1 MIKFFLG
8 AIIALA
14 LIGGAIK
21 FESLSFDEALS
32 RGLKIMDTTAFTLS
46 HENNLPIIVFD
57 MDTPGN
63 LEKVLSG
70 EPIGTVVHN

>member
-21 FESLSFDEALS
+21 FESDETSWKLVVIKQEALHS
-32 RGLKIMDTTAFTLS
+32 VQNGGLRIY
-46 HENNLPIIVFD
+46 NIVKKLISD
-57 MDTPGN
+57 SDI
-63 LEKVLSG
+63 SDSSS
-70 EPIGTVVHN
+70 IVVEDS

>member
-21 FESLSFDEALS
+21 FESDENSWKLVVIKQEALHS
-32 RGLKIMDTTAFTLS
+32 VQNGGLRIY
-46 HENNLPIIVFD
+46 NIVKKLISD
-57 MDTPGN
+57 SDI
-63 LEKVLSG
+63 SDSSS
-70 EPIGTVVHN
+70 IVVEDS

>member
-21 FESLSFDEALS
+21 FDSDENSWKLIVIKQEALHS
-32 RGLKIMDTTAFTLS
+32 VQNGGIRIYKMVKKLISGSDISDTS
-46 HENNLPIIVFD
+46 SIVIEE
-57 MDTPGN
+57 G
-63 LEKVLSG
+63 
-70 EPIGTVVHN
+70 

>member
-21 FESLSFDEALS
+21 FDSDENSWKLIVIKQEALHS
-32 RGLKIMDTTAFTLS
+32 VQNGGIRIYKIVKGLISGSDISDTSL
-46 HENNLPIIVFD
+46 IVIED
-57 MDTPGN
+57 G
-63 LEKVLSG
+63 
-70 EPIGTVVHN
+70 

>member
-21 FESLSFDEALS
+21 FDSDENSWKLIVIKQEALHS
-32 RGLKIMDTTAFTLS
+32 VTNGGIRIYKMGKKLISGSDISDTS
-46 HENNLPIIVFD
+46 SIVIEE
-57 MDTPGN
+57 G
-63 LEKVLSG
+63 
-70 EPIGTVVHN
+70 

>member
-21 FESLSFDEALS
+21 FDSDEHSWKLIVVKQEALHS
-32 RGLKIMDTTAFTLS
+32 FQNGGIRIYNIVKGVISDS
-46 HENNLPIIVFD
+46 DISDSSSIII
-57 MDTPGN
+57 
-63 LEKVLSG
+63 EES
-70 EPIGTVVHN
+70 

>member
-21 FESLSFDEALS
+21 FESDQTSWKLVIIKQEALHS
-32 RGLKIMDTTAFTLS
+32 VQNGGIRIYKIVKGLISDSDISDTST
-46 HENNLPIIVFD
+46 IVID
-57 MDTPGN
+57 EG
-63 LEKVLSG
+63 
-70 EPIGTVVHN
+70 

>member
-21 FESLSFDEALS
+21 FDSDENSWKLIVLKQEALYS
-32 RGLKIMDTTAFTLS
+32 VQNGGIRIYKIVKGLISDS
-46 HENNLPIIVFD
+46 DISDSSSIIVEE
-57 MDTPGN
+57 G
-63 LEKVLSG
+63 
-70 EPIGTVVHN
+70 

>member
-21 FESLSFDEALS
+21 FDSDENSWKLIVIKQEALHS
-32 RGLKIMDTTAFTLS
+32 VTNGAIRIYKMGKKLISGSDISDTS
-46 HENNLPIIVFD
+46 SIVIEE
-57 MDTPGN
+57 G
-63 LEKVLSG
+63 
-70 EPIGTVVHN
+70 

>member
-21 FESLSFDEALS
+21 FESDENSWKLVVIKQEALHS
-32 RGLKIMDTTAFTLS
+32 VQTGAIRIYKIVEKLISGSDISDTS
-46 HENNLPIIVFD
+46 SIVIEE
-57 MDTPGN
+57 G
-63 LEKVLSG
+63 
-70 EPIGTVVHN
+70 

>member
-21 FESLSFDEALS
+21 FDSDENSWKLIVIKQEALHIVQNGGI
-32 RGLKIMDTTAFTLS
+32 RIYKIVKGLISDS
-46 HENNLPIIVFD
+46 DISDSSSIVVEE
-57 MDTPGN
+57 G
-63 LEKVLSG
+63 
-70 EPIGTVVHN
+70 

>member
-21 FESLSFDEALS
+21 FDSDEHSWKLIVIKQEALHS
-32 RGLKIMDTTAFTLS
+32 VQNGGIRIYKIVKGLISDSNTSDTSSILI
-46 HENNLPIIVFD
+46 EE
-57 MDTPGN
+57 G
-63 LEKVLSG
+63 
-70 EPIGTVVHN
+70 